1 MQRIDPDIK
10 VRRRMPST
18 GVILIALA
26 VAVACVLLLRR
37 PRAPALS
44 GDAQVVAQLRQAGSD
59 LSKPHVV
66 EFFMYFPAEAG
77 ALNVAR
83 KVGEAGFT
91 AEVKRAASGNL
102 PWLTFATGSMVVT
115 ATEMERLR
123 SMLTALCEPEHGE
136 YDGWGA
142 PVVK

>member
-1 MQRIDPDIK
+1 M
-10 VRRRMPST
+10 
-18 GVILIALA
+18 
-26 VAVACVLLLRR
+26 ACVLLLRR
-37 PRAPALS
+37 PRAPVLS
-44 GDAQVVAQLRQAGSD
+44 GDAKVVEQLRQAGSD

-91 AEVKRAASGNL
+91 AEVKPAASGNL
-102 PWLTFATGSMVVT
+102 PWLTFATRSMVVT
-115 ATEMERLR
+115 VEEMERLR
-123 SMLTALCEPEHGE
+123 STLTELCEAEHGE
-136 YDGWGA
+136 YDGWGT